1 MELNKVRY
9 NLYNYLIKDKFDY
22 SDNKDYLILWK
33 YTLIILFIFIAFI
46 IIAHYKQLDLYG
58 IFIIILIILFIYI
71 IYFEMETHINNI
83 ESNKYLFDYKNYYE
97 YSTILFIENFDF
109 TEEDETNNK
118 IYEKNKKYKTGG
130 DLQLDSDATLIE
142 SLIHDNKDTYN
153 AYIKYDNNCNLNYL
167 YIKTDKKLSV
177 ELKEFDNAGLSNI
190 LTTNDVLNT
199 DSIIYNNLYYNQN
212 YFNEKYAIVNE
223 RKEEI
228 VDDNN
233 DYKND
238 YLRIKLDW
246 NDNYHKM
253 IVKLNYYFPLN
264 SFYTIES
271 QSPTINYLKFVNINY
286 NLIQLNLDSFISDNR
301 NLIKNSLIFNNLT
314 TDLNENIFTIKK
326 INNINYYLLQF
337 NLNHLNFKE
346 KYNYLIKILHNTN
359 FTTYRSF
366 NTVMGRQFFTKNNL
380 LFTFTETIGD
390 TPSNIKI
397 FLNNLGLS
405 SVSTNDKDNIMKNYY
420 GTQMV
425 TDTNINQFINTLDLD
440 FNFNIKVFI
449 KIEGANSLFNITQ
462 KNTLLSNLIDGFF
475 NYYENLVSKTRNI
488 INITNIDNKIQ
499 YLLIKYSE
507 LEQNKNN
514 NFISLILNEIL
525 SQNKSYIKLFKN
537 RLNKDNRKE
546 GTNTII
552 TTQEEKTQIIDEAQK
567 IINIFDKNTLLY
579 KNLKNN
585 FNHDNKYYSIF
596 NYNNKDYLTIN
607 LDFNFDV
614 FKDFI
619 RNNSYNITKEDIY
632 YKINDVNVFNQNTDK
647 NFTDNRDYFR
657 DMKTFTGLMSLSD
670 SINPKIIEI
679 KNIPTYKY
687 ITKIL
692 NEKFLI
698 LTYDIKHFSIL
709 RKKEYL
715 IRLINSYQSTTTYI
729 DPNIDPIK
737 NVLVYLI
744 TRQGENINIP
754 IHFYEYLG
762 FVPSNRNT
770 GPSITKFENLNI
782 DDKNYNEEINKLNLN
797 YTIKFLIQIPPYNN
811 KDLDSTLL
819 STLDYSKF
827 IKNSIIET
835 FTSDTLIYSAQTPVS
850 QIPISDIPISNIPVI
865 TETPIPVYSDYYF
878 ILTDKYELLRI
889 LIEGF
894 LDYFKYSFIE
904 NKILKLGSEQKK
916 YLLLD
921 LDEINIIK
929 DETNINY
936 ILSTILSAEKIQIE
950 NIVIANSIRYQN
962 DFYLEKNI
970 SDIDLYIKIDD
981 GLHLNPTFLNKYP
994 YINSYVK
1001 RLLKI
1006 INENLIIDKKTNRF
1020 MQLIGITPED
1030 NILFEYLTRYL
1041 NIKQKIKRSIK
1052 YINDKT
1058 DEEINNESYIQLIN
1072 DRSVLKYIDIYTDK
1086 DFLYIKDF
1094 LFVRS
1099 HGNDEFHYKYL
1110 KDYTPNESVLMNDKE
1125 EPELNIKDIIR
1136 KINYPGNPD
1145 IYNYYLVNLKNISK
1159 IKDTYKFDFMNEFI
1173 KHLNK
1178 KYETDIKSLD
1188 ILFKPIDQ
1196 HLNKNILKII
1206 ETFNYI
1212 YIKII
1217 IVAITLITIILHA
1230 FYIDYI
1236 RYFR

>member
-33 YTLIILFIFIAFI
+33 YTLIIFFILIAFI
-46 IIAHYKQLDLYG
+46 IVAHYKQLDLYG

-142 SLIHDNKDTYN
+142 SLTLANKDTYN
-153 AYIKYDNNCNLNYL
+153 AYIKYDDNSNLNYL

-190 LTTNDVLNT
+190 LSINDVLNT
-199 DSIIYNNLYYNQN
+199 DTVIYNNLYYNQN

-223 RKEEI
+223 KNSFLNAKNEEV

-271 QSPTINYLKFVNINY
+271 QSPTINFLKFVNINY
-286 NLIQLNLDSFISDNR
+286 NLIQLNLDSFINDNR
-301 NLIKNSLIFNNLT
+301 NLIKNTLIFNNLT
-314 TDLNENIFTIKK
+314 TDLNENIFTIKN

-366 NTVMGRQFFTKNNL
+366 NMVMGRQFFTKNNL

-397 FLNNLGLS
+397 FLNHLGLS
-405 SVSTNDKDNIMKNYY
+405 SVSNNDKDNIMKNYN

-425 TDTNINQFINTLDLD
+425 SNANINQFIDSLDLD
-440 FNFNIKVFI
+440 LNFNIKVFI
-449 KIEGANSLFNITQ
+449 KIEGANSLFNISDKTS
-462 KNTLLSNLIDGFF
+462 LLLNLIDGFL
-475 NYYENLVSKTRNI
+475 NYYENFVSINRNI
-488 INITNIDNKIQ
+488 INISNIDNKTQ
-499 YLLIKYSE
+499 YLLIKHSE
-507 LEQNKNN
+507 LEANKNN
-514 NFISLILNEIL
+514 NFISKILNEIL
-525 SQNKSYIKLFKN
+525 SQNNSYIKLFKN
-537 RLNKDNRKE
+537 RLNKDNIKDDK
-546 GTNTII
+546 NTII
-552 TTQEEKTQIIDEAQK
+552 TTQEEKTQIMDETQY
-567 IINIFDKNTLLY
+567 ISNIFDKNTLLY
-579 KNLKNN
+579 KKLKNN
-585 FNHDNKYYSIF
+585 KNYNNSYYSIF

-607 LDFNFDV
+607 LDFNFDI

-619 RNNSYNITKEDIY
+619 RNNSYNITKNVYIDSSINEIY
-632 YKINDVNVFNQNTDK
+632 YKINDVDVFNKNTDK
-647 NFTDNRDYFR
+647 IFSDNRDYFR
-657 DMKTFTGLMSLSD
+657 DMKTFTGLMSLSENINPNIIEVKD
-670 SINPKIIEI
+670 IPTWNMRYETISINKR
-679 KNIPTYKY
+679 
-687 ITKIL
+687 
-692 NEKFLI
+692 FLI
-698 LTYDIKHFSIL
+698 LTYDIKHFLPS

-715 IRLINSYQSTTTYI
+715 TKLINSYELTTTYI
-729 DPNIDPIK
+729 DPNIDSDK
-737 NVLVYLI
+737 RVLVYLI
-744 TRQGENINIP
+744 TRIGEINSIP
-754 IHFYEYLG
+754 MDFYEYLG
-762 FVPSNRNT
+762 YEITIRSNGMPPNT
-770 GPSITKFENLNI
+770 NIKEFENLRITNDNYI
-782 DDKNYNEEINKLNLN
+782 DQISKLNLN
-797 YTIKFLIQIPPYNN
+797 DTIKFLIQIPPYNN
-811 KDLDSTLL
+811 NDLDSMLE
-819 STLDYSKF
+819 STLNYQNF
-827 IKNSIIET
+827 IKN
-835 FTSDTLIYSAQTPVS
+835 PR
-850 QIPISDIPISNIPVI
+850 VI
-865 TETPIPVYSDYYF
+865 QPNRYRNLPLYSDYYF
-878 ILTDKYELLRI
+878 ILNQQYPILIT

-894 LDYFKYSFIE
+894 LDYFKHSFIE
-904 NKILKLGSEQKK
+904 NKILTLGSEQKK

-921 LDEINIIK
+921 LDEIEKIK
-929 DETNINY
+929 DETNINN

-950 NIVIANSIRYQN
+950 NTVIINSIRYQN
-962 DFYLEKNI
+962 DSYLERNI
-970 SDIDLYIKIDD
+970 SNRDLYIKIDD

-1072 DRSVLKYIDIYTDK
+1072 DRSVLKYIDIYTDT
-1086 DFLYIKDF
+1086 DFLYIKKY

-1110 KDYTPNESVLMNDKE
+1110 KDYASNESVLMNDKN

-1145 IYNYYLVNLKNISK
+1145 IYNYYLVNLENISK
-1159 IKDTYKFDFMNEFI
+1159 VKDTYKFDFMNEFI
-1173 KHLNK
+1173 KYLNK

-1217 IVAITLITIILHA
+1217 IVAITLITVILHA